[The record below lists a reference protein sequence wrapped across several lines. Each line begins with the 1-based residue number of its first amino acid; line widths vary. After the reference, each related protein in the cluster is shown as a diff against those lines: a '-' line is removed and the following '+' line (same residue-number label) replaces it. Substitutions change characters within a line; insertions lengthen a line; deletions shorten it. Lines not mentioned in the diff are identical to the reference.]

1 MTRLDPRAKEIPLEV
16 YRSSRHELMY
26 VYLPTRPETVDHA
39 ADESGSDD
47 ESGSAGARADL
58 SVLPQALLE
67 RFGTPIHTLSFV
79 LTSER
84 KLAAADAVDV
94 MTAIREQGFYLQ
106 MPPTLH
112 VERTTATPD
121 ARNPHEGR

>member
-1 MTRLDPRAKEIPLEV
+1 MTRLDPRAKEVPLEV

-26 VYLPTRPETVDHA
+26 VYLPTRPEIVDHA
-39 ADESGSDD
+39 AD

-58 SVLPQALLE
+58 AVLPQALLE

-84 KLAAADAVDV
+84 KLAAADAADV